1 MAAKAEKKEEIFF
14 SLSLDQLDIIARTTL
29 PTTRTTRYPLR
40 KKTRTHFTRSCTKF
54 TRKEIVTSRFLWVQ
68 RERERA
74 FVFPLLEFRRDKVNS
89 RETREPSNHNLGT
102 HKKIKK
108 RKQWTLVANNRLSK
122 RRTRRTTRTSECT
135 YFSFA
140 GFFRFRDVLSV
151 ARGLRFAF
159 SDSRYNSLFL
169 FRLIS
174 SRLFLFETFDNY
186 TKN

>member
-1 MAAKAEKKEEIFF
+1 MAAKAERRDFF
-14 SLSLDQLDIIARTTL
+14 LSLDQLDIIARTTL

-40 KKTRTHFTRSCTKF
+40 KKTRTHFTRSRTKF
-54 TRKEIVTSRFLWVQ
+54 TRKEIVRSRFLWVQ
-68 RERERA
+68 RERERESA
-74 FVFPLLEFRRDKVNS
+74 FVFPLLELRRGKVNS
-89 RETREPSNHNLGT
+89 RETREKQNLLGT

>member
-1 MAAKAEKKEEIFF
+1 MAAKAERRDFF
-14 SLSLDQLDIIARTTL
+14 LSLDQLDIIARTTL

-40 KKTRTHFTRSCTKF
+40 KKTRTHFTRSRTKF
-54 TRKEIVTSRFLWVQ
+54 TRKEIVRSRFLWVQ
-68 RERERA
+68 RERERESA
-74 FVFPLLEFRRDKVNS
+74 FVFPLLELRRGKVNS

>member
-1 MAAKAEKKEEIFF
+1 MAAKAERKKRFF
-14 SLSLDQLDIIARTTL
+14 SLSLDQSDIIARTTL

-40 KKTRTHFTRSCTKF
+40 KKTRTHFTRSRTKF
-54 TRKEIVTSRFLWVQ
+54 TRKEIVFVLDFFECKE
-68 RERERA
+68 RERERFCFPA
-74 FVFPLLEFRRDKVNS
+74 FGVEERQSQFARNE
-89 RETREPSNHNLGT
+89 RETNLLGT